1 MTLGTYSADALHIER
16 TRQDLRL
23 LKGTQL
29 VDLIFEYYEGLDAEW
44 KRLLPLRSVYAVD
57 RDAGGS

>member
-1 MTLGTYSADALHIER
+1 MAFRSAA
-16 TRQDLRL
+16 RL
-23 LKGTQL
+23 LRSR
-29 VDLIFEYYEGLDAEW
+29 LDVIGSRDPLAIVPEW